1 MMMAPASP
9 PLPAVLDEI
18 ADHAGRDAAMAIAL
32 AHGGQAWRVPARAES
47 PKGRALEQLVGG
59 DAAHALVE
67 GCGGHVLE
75 VPLARRAVVAWL
87 GKQGLGASEIADR
100 LRISQRTAR
109 RYLREARGGCSS

>member
-1 MMMAPASP
+1 MAPAPP

-18 ADHAGRDAAMAIAL
+18 ADHAGRDAALAIAL
-32 AHGGQAWRVPARAES
+32 AHGGRAWRVPRLLTDAE
-47 PKGRALEQLVGG
+47 GRAMEQLVGPV
-59 DAAHALVE
+59 AARALIE

-87 GKQGLGASEIADR
+87 GMEGLAASEIADR

-109 RYLREARGGCSS
+109 RYLREARGECSL